1 MYNRFV
7 LRGPTSGCNLGYLP
21 RLRCCRQ
28 RWLHS
33 SVSLASGHNKWSSIK
48 HDKAKNDSQKNKLF
62 SQFAQRISLAVKQ
75 GGSADPSLNIRLA
88 TALEQAQRYNVTK
101 KVVEN
106 AIRKGAGISA
116 PGEKPSE
123 SCLYEGIGPGGMAY
137 VVEAL
142 TDNKNRTISLVRSV
156 FNKAGGAM
164 TPILYCFAKRGYVN
178 VLCPKG
184 MDEEQVVMAILDV
197 DGVEDY
203 SKGSDIEASE
213 KQDYDSS
220 FTVFTNPSDANK
232 VAQKLQ
238 ETKLHVSDV
247 GVEYKAQDAIMETLK
262 EEELKANDALE
273 RNLLEIEEV
282 TDVYTNR
289 L

>member
-1 MYNRFV
+1 MLREVPCRFAIAGRV
-7 LRGPTSGCNLGYLP
+7 L
-21 RLRCCRQ
+21 CRQ
-28 RWLHS
+28 GRWLHLS
-33 SVSLASGHNKWSSIK
+33 APLASGHNKWSSIK

-164 TPILYCFAKRGYVN
+164 TPTLYCFAKRGFVN

-184 MDEEQVVMAILDV
+184 MEEEEVVMAILDV
-197 DGVEDY
+197 EGVEDY
-203 SKGSDIEASE
+203 TRGPEIDEPE
-213 KQDYDSS
+213 KQEYDGS
-220 FTVFTNPSDANK
+220 FTVFTSASDANK
-232 VAQKLQ
+232 VAQRLQ

-247 GVEYKAQDAIMETLK
+247 GVEYKAQDAVIDTLK
-262 EEELKANDALE
+262 EEELRANDTLE
-273 RNLLEIEEV
+273 KNLFEIEEV

-289 L
+289 T